1 MHILETE
8 LLFHRQL
15 LFHMDN
21 IKNISKLKRI
31 LIYMTQIDPA
41 IGKILGCFRMYD

>member
-8 LLFHRQL
+8 LLFHR
-15 LFHMDN
+15 H
-21 IKNISKLKRI
+21 IKDSVKNTSNLKRI